1 MKRSF
6 PFALSVLGA
15 LVFWVSL
22 SGGLPEPWG
31 GRIGQF
37 LSRPFNFIFE
47 FACVGLMLL
56 GPLARRETRR
66 FRVLWSLGAGV
77 SYAIAVEGTKRLVF
91 WPRPEDVGRTIQTAH
106 RGAGF
111 PSGHTVPAFLA
122 AALVGELYPETRWPA
137 LIGAILIGYSR
148 VEVTAH
154 FASQVW
160 LSAVIGLGLGVIWVR
175 VRRRA
180 VNGDSEQVPASLQEG

>member
-1 MKRSF
+1 MGQMKRSF
-6 PFALSVLGA
+6 PIALALLGA

-22 SGGLPEPWG
+22 LGGLPEPWG
-31 GRIGQF
+31 ALVGQF
-37 LSRPFNFIFE
+37 LSRPWNFIFE
-47 FACVGLMLL
+47 FTGVGLLL
-56 GPLARRETRR
+56 FGPLDPKETRL

-77 SYAIAVEGTKRLVF
+77 SYAIAVEGTKRLIF

-160 LSAVIGLGLGVIWVR
+160 LSAVIGLGLGVVWVR
-175 VRRRA
+175 VRRRY
-180 VNGDSEQVPASLQEG
+180 VDGV

>member
-1 MKRSF
+1 MGEMKRSF
-6 PFALSVLGA
+6 PISLALLGA
-15 LVFWVSL
+15 LVFWVSQT
-22 SGGLPEPWG
+22 GGLPEPWG
-31 GRIGQF
+31 GRIGQW
-37 LSRPFNFIFE
+37 LSRPWNFVFE
-47 FACVGLMLL
+47 FTCVGLLL
-56 GPLARRETRR
+56 FGPLAYKETRR
-66 FRVLWSLGAGV
+66 FRVLWALGAGA

-91 WPRPEDVGRTIQTAH
+91 WPRPEDVGRTVLTAH

-137 LIGAILIGYSR
+137 LVGAILIGYSR

-160 LSAVIGLGLGVIWVR
+160 LSAVIGLALGFVWVK
-175 VRRRA
+175 VRRRY
-180 VNGDSEQVPASLQEG
+180 VNESSE